1 MVNFTGG
8 ATAEW
13 LDEWQGKSG
22 VLHLFPN
29 QTDISYYW
37 FRLFE
42 ELGDYDLAFN
52 NISMR
57 VWVDAEDENGEK
69 ISTSFY
75 DTYQGRWKGFGNS
88 TFSGWHTVT
97 FTDFYNWEYFS
108 ESAKTSKGAQLFWS
122 WTKNSHI
129 YIDEITF
136 NANKTPT
143 IELDKTDY
151 KQGDTVNFDAYLSE
165 DKSREI
171 MINVV
176 DPNGDEVVVSNNSFV
191 MTIAG
196 KYVITASIASPSY
209 YAGSYSLEVEATC

>member
-1 MVNFTGG
+1 
-8 ATAEW
+8 
-13 LDEWQGKSG
+13 
-22 VLHLFPN
+22 
-29 QTDISYYW
+29 
-37 FRLFE
+37 
-42 ELGDYDLAFN
+42 
-52 NISMR
+52 MR

-75 DTYQGRWKGFGNS
+75 DTYQGRWKGFENS
-88 TFSGWHTVT
+88 TVSGWHTVT

-108 ESAKTSKGAQLFWS
+108 ESAKTSMGAQLFWS

-143 IELDKTDY
+143 IQLDKTDY
-151 KQGDTVNFDAYLSE
+151 KQGDTVNIEAYLSE

-171 MINVV
+171 MISVV

-191 MTIAG
+191 MAIAG
-196 KYVITASIASPSY
+196 KYVIKASIISPSY
-209 YAGSYSLEVEATC
+209 YAGSYSLEVEAAC